1 MNRNRLLGLFLF
13 IAIIIPQPSQAQLGG
28 YYHMISVYI
37 DYTYVVREMTDVEDP
52 GNGYAVTASW
62 PSAASPVYTHE
73 LLSFDVGDTIAV
85 VPVPLIYPAL
95 LQAYGVDLYLNLSD
109 EGDMFISGTYPTIDV
124 EDCST
129 AISIP
134 PVEDP
139 ATYQLGGEPVVD
151 EAAGTAT
158 WGFGI
163 VTSGIFAN
171 QMYAPD
177 LHVDEEGVNFGIG
190 TDHTCWGMITAQYDA
205 NFERIES
212 AEVYWEAQDGVET
225 TLGIDTEGN
234 LNRVFGVTGAFGDH
248 TTIPYLATLNPAI
261 NVGTYPMIGASGA
274 DVNQD
279 GTIDGDDG
287 FIPNPELEWGYLF
300 DPVGGDGVPFNGD
313 EPFQFTGYYFTGNA
327 LSALGALAATFGQF
341 SDPAILLDTDNDGVP
356 DTHPWIVYYMQLGLD
371 QVSALV
377 ATADSLADLGMQALA
392 TTTFGLPAAN
402 AAALGAAVGAYAGT
416 TLTAL
421 LTAGVGT
428 VSAITQT
435 AQAAGAYAVGALA
448 SAGVQVDDS
457 DHDYGA
463 PGNALANAGCEVDA
477 TGWETYPN
485 ANSQATV
492 STGETL
498 YNSSDTFVAYEGTSA
513 RKLWGMYSGGENME
527 NNFFQSWSGEFEAG
541 DMFDASAMFY
551 THSADDLSQGNGH
564 GVLFAKYF
572 DSNWSMIGI
581 DSVHFR
587 GATADEWHELSLACT
602 VPAETPA
609 VVQVGVMHV
618 QPTGD
623 DHGSFYVDDFYMS
636 GGALTT
642 NGRLV
647 FQVGN
652 NCIPDFSTQ
661 RVNPVFANVGGVG
674 VESEESMIPKE
685 FALYDNFPNP
695 FNPTTQITIDLPED
709 AYTELTVWNIMGQQ
723 VATVYSGNLNAGR
736 HNVTFNG
743 RDMNGSMLSS
753 GMYIYRVKAG
763 KYNATK
769 KMTLMK

>member
-13 IAIIIPQPSQAQLGG
+13 IALIVPQPSQAQIGG
-28 YYHMISVYI
+28 YYHMVSVYI
-37 DYTYVVREMTDVEDP
+37 GYTYVVREMTAAEDP

-62 PSAASPVYTHE
+62 PSATSPLYTHE

-85 VPVPLIYPAL
+85 VPVPLVNPAL
-95 LQAYGVDLYLNLSD
+95 LGLYGVDLYLNLSD
-109 EGDMFISGTYPTIDV
+109 DGDMFITGTYPTISV

-129 AISIP
+129 AITIP

-139 ATYQLGGEPVVD
+139 ATYQLGGDPVVD

-171 QMYAPD
+171 QMHAPD
-177 LHVDEEGVNFGIG
+177 LNTEEEGVDFGIG
-190 TDHTCWGMITAQYDA
+190 TEQTCWGMITAQYNDD
-205 NFERIES
+205 FTRIES

-225 TLGIDTEGN
+225 TLGVDTEGN
-234 LNRVFGVTGAFGDH
+234 LNRTFGVTGAFGDY

-261 NVGTYPMIGASGA
+261 NVGTYPMIGAPGA
-274 DVNQD
+274 DVNGD
-279 GTIDGDDG
+279 GAIDDADG
-287 FIPNPELEWGYLF
+287 FIPNPELEWGYIF
-300 DPVGGDGVPFNGD
+300 DPNGGDGVPFNGD
-313 EPFQFTGYYFTGNA
+313 EPLQFTGYYFTSNFLA
-327 LSALGALAATFGQF
+327 AAGALAATFGQF

-377 ATADSLADLGMQALA
+377 ATADSLADLGMQGLS

-421 LTAGVGT
+421 LTAGVET

-435 AQAAGAYAVGALA
+435 AQATGAYAVGALA

-457 DHDYGA
+457 DHDYVPAGMTMYADLESPGFEDGA
-463 PGNALANAGCEVDA
+463 EDSTNVVPL
-477 TGWETYPN
+477 GWEEGQSGGHISTEMLSDAHSGDY
-485 ANSQATV
+485 AVELGVEAGSGYAVIFQDHATAGGTQWTLSAWIRDV
-492 STGETL
+492 SDADPGGNFAALKMEAFDAAGGMVTQVETIQTGVT
-498 YNSSDTFVAYEGTSA
+498 SDWTQFSATFTVAPTAVSA
-513 RKLWGMYSGGENME
+513 RAVLVATRWDGG
-527 NNFFQSWSGEFEAG
+527 A
-541 DMFDASAMFY
+541 
-551 THSADDLSQGNGH
+551 
-564 GVLFAKYF
+564 
-572 DSNWSMIGI
+572 
-581 DSVHFR
+581 
-587 GATADEWHELSLACT
+587 ATAY
-602 VPAETPA
+602 
-609 VVQVGVMHV
+609 QF
-618 QPTGD
+618 D
-623 DHGSFYVDDFYMS
+623 DVEMS
-636 GGALTT
+636 RVSAG

-661 RVNPVFANVGGVG
+661 RVNPVFANAGGVG
-674 VESEESMIPKE
+674 VESEESMIPEK

-723 VATVYSGNLNAGR
+723 VATVYSGSLNAGR

-753 GMYIYRVKAG
+753 GMYIYRVTAG

>member
-62 PSAASPVYTHE
+62 PSVESAVYTHE

-151 EAAGTAT
+151 EVAGTAT

-261 NVGTYPMIGASGA
+261 NVGTYPMIGGPGA
-274 DVNQD
+274 DVNGD

-287 FIPNPELEWGYLF
+287 FIPNPELEWGYIF
-300 DPVGGDGVPFNGD
+300 DPNGGDGVPFNGD
-313 EPFQFTGYYFTGNA
+313 EPLQFTGYYFTGNFLA
-327 LSALGALAATFGQF
+327 AAGALATTFGQF
-341 SDPAILLDTDNDGVP
+341 SDPAILLDTDGDGVP
-356 DTHPWIVYYMQLGLD
+356 DTHPWIVYYMQLGYD
-371 QVSALV
+371 QVAALV
-377 ATADSLADLGMQALA
+377 ATADSLADLGMQGLA

-435 AQAAGAYAVGALA
+435 AQATGAYAVGALA

-457 DHDYGA
+457 GHDYEPAGMTMYADLVSPGFEDGA
-463 PGNALANAGCEVDA
+463 EDSTNVVPLGWDEGQSGGHISTVMDSDLHSGDYAVELGVEAGNGYAVIFQDHPTAGG
-477 TGWETYPN
+477 TQW
-485 ANSQATV
+485 TV
-492 STGETL
+492 SSWIRDVSDADPGGDFAALKMEALDADGNNVTTIETIQTGVT
-498 YNSSDTFVAYEGTSA
+498 SDWAQFSATFTVAPTAVTA
-513 RKLWGMYSGGENME
+513 RV
-527 NNFFQSWSGEFEAG
+527 
-541 DMFDASAMFY
+541 
-551 THSADDLSQGNGH
+551 
-564 GVLFAKYF
+564 VL
-572 DSNWSMIGI
+572 
-581 DSVHFR
+581 V
-587 GATADEWHELSLACT
+587 ATRWD
-602 VPAETPA
+602 
-609 VVQVGVMHV
+609 
-618 QPTGD
+618 
-623 DHGSFYVDDFYMS
+623 
-636 GGALTT
+636 GGAQCAYQFDDVEMSRASSG

-661 RVNPVFANVGGVG
+661 RVNPVFANTGGVG

-695 FNPTTQITIDLPED
+695 FNPTTQIAIDLPED

-723 VATVYSGNLNAGR
+723 VTTVYSGNLNAGR

-743 RDMNGSMLSS
+743 RDMTGNMLSS
-753 GMYIYRVKAG
+753 GMYIYRVTAG